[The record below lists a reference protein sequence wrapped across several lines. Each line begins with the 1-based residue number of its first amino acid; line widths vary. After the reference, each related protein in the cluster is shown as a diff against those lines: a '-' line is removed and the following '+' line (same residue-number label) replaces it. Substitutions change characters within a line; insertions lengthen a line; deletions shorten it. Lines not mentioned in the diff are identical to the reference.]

1 MANTPIE
8 ELTITIKV
16 DDKDAKQKLDD
27 LETRIRKIDE
37 ASRGDGFQ
45 HLKEVTKS
53 ITSLVNSAR
62 KLTDTA
68 EGFER
73 VTKSAGNLVNSLK
86 GLNSANVKDVTKG
99 FRSVT
104 RAMSDM
110 NAQAGQGAKGF
121 SVSISGAEV
130 VKTLGQDF
138 KFAISAGKK
147 LASIPFKMMFTP
159 LKGVVGTVNSI
170 TNSFR
175 KLFHTIGRVAFMRA
189 IRSAI
194 RIMTAGI
201 KEGVDNLYV
210 WASAVGNS
218 FKPTMDSLA
227 SSFLYLKNSIGAA
240 VSPLLDALAP
250 ALESVI
256 NQIVSVINVFNQA
269 IATLT
274 GASTWRKALRSSAN
288 YSDSISGLGHE
299 AQDANDSVKELRRT
313 LLGFDEINRLDDKES
328 TVSKGSSGK
337 PATGIYAQQGALSFT
352 EVPISDSIKNFIDQ
366 LKESWSKANFTEL
379 GSILGEKIG
388 NALKNVPWDKIQKGA
403 EKLAQSVG
411 TFLTGMF
418 SYNSSG
424 GKKLWDGI
432 AYTIYNG
439 INTALIGYTTFFS
452 STDFSGIGEGLA
464 TALWTTLK
472 NINWLEGS
480 HSVSAALA
488 AFPNAII
495 DTITGFRK
503 KIYPQKFHDIA
514 EIIGK
519 SIAQA
524 IQLIKWEDFFQN
536 TTWLATSILAA
547 LNGALEGFGSEWGG
561 ITSGIQKGLESIP
574 KYKWA
579 NLGRELG
586 KLIGNT
592 VKFAVNLV
600 SAICTA
606 IEAADWDSI
615 WEGFKDGLSKV
626 KWDEIGTKFTNF
638 IQDHLDLVCAL
649 ISIGIGIKALRSI
662 GGALL
667 TGKLFGDLVLSAP
680 LTGGGTLATLG
691 SIPSFLTAC
700 AIAIPIGVTVTP
712 IIMEKVDEL
721 VDKFVEYMDPII
733 NPTVEKVTDILTNK
747 NYTPNYIYTG
757 GSTAGV
763 KGAPSS
769 TTYKRDLGNGS
780 SIWTPASG
788 DLGRNDGGWS
798 ANYEKGLE
806 AARKRYQEKYGK
818 LEVKVVPTVSETD
831 VNYAYK
837 NINSNFQTITNTNP
851 LSPMKTKG
859 IKDEHSAWD
868 AQANTYWNL
877 VVTRKRYAPFK
888 TSGLKNENT
897 SWWSQLTTYWNTQTT
912 NKTASKFS
920 VAGVKNDSSSWWS
933 QVFGAWNQYIK
944 NNNAELYADVTLDDG
959 SYGLWNAFVGAFNKL
974 QKYFNENPLTASVKT
989 KTSVGGGL
997 AGNGGHADKAS
1008 GGVYKNGRWYPV
1020 TNFAGGGTASA
1031 GQMFIAREA
1040 GPELVGTLN
1049 GSTAVMNN
1057 DQIVS
1062 SVSAGV
1068 YQAVSAAMNG
1078 GGGSPIDITI
1088 KVDSETLYRSV
1099 KKGERK
1105 ANGRY
1110 GTVVAVG

>member
-1 MANTPIE
+1 MADPNQVIE

-16 DDKDAKQKLDD
+16 DDKGATKALDD
-27 LETRIRKIDE
+27 IEARIKKIDE
-37 ASRGDGFQ
+37 ASKGDGFQ

-68 EGFER
+68 DGFER

-86 GLNSANVKDVTKG
+86 GLNAANVKDVTRG

-104 RAMSDM
+104 KAMSDM
-110 NAQAGQGAKGF
+110 NAQAGAGAKGF
-121 SVSISGAEV
+121 SVRISGAEV

-138 KFAISAGKK
+138 KFAVSAGKK

-159 LKGVVGTVNSI
+159 LRGVVGTVNSI
-170 TNSFR
+170 TNSFS

-189 IRSAI
+189 VRSAI

-201 KEGVDNLYV
+201 KEGVDHLYL

-256 NQIVSVINVFNQA
+256 DQIVSVINVFNQA

-337 PATGIYAQQGALSFT
+337 PATGMYAQQGALSFT

-388 NALKNVPWDKIQKGA
+388 DALFNVPWDKIRIGT

-411 TFLTGMF
+411 TFITGMF

-424 GKKLWDGI
+424 GKRLWDGI

-439 INTALIGYTTFFS
+439 INTALLGYTTFFS

-464 TALWTTLK
+464 TALWTTLV
-472 NINWLEGS
+472 NINWMDGP
-480 HSVSAALA
+480 HSVSSALA
-488 AFPNAII
+488 SFPNAII

-514 EIIGK
+514 MTIGK

-524 IQLIKWEDFFQN
+524 IQLIKWDDFFQN

-561 ITSGIQKGLESIP
+561 ITTGIQKGLESIP

-592 VKFAVNLV
+592 VKFTINLI

-638 IQDHLDLVCAL
+638 IQDHLGLVCAL

-667 TGKLFGDLVLSAP
+667 TGKLFGDLVLGAP
-680 LTGGGTLATLG
+680 LAGGGTLATIG
-691 SIPSFLTAC
+691 SLPSFLTAC
-700 AIAIPIGVTVTP
+700 AIAIPIGVTVIP
-712 IIMEKVDEL
+712 IIGEKVDEL
-721 VDKFVEYMDPII
+721 VDKFVKEMDPVI
-733 NPTVEKVTDILTNK
+733 NPTVEKVTEVLTNK
-747 NYTPNYIYTG
+747 NYRPNQIYTG
-757 GSTAGV
+757 GATAGA

-769 TTYKRDLGNGS
+769 MSTKRDLGNGS

-788 DLGRNDGGWS
+788 DLNLPNIDFDK
-798 ANYEKGLE
+798 ALE
-806 AARKRYQEKYGK
+806 AARRRVQQNPISIDVTANLTKTTDSLTEKQKTVNNGTLTVQQAIDNIRSGDKHTRNWTAIYDYFKGK
-818 LEVKVVPTVSETD
+818 GVTGTTIAGWIA
-831 VNYAYK
+831 NYTGGKKGPGVIGSIIAGFTANYTGGKKGPGVIGEWIRSFGAYYNLGK
-837 NINSNFQTITNTNP
+837 IGAGVTPEWISGFGSVFTSRSIDWASSLWTITGFIA
-851 LSPMKTKG
+851 G
-859 IKDEHSAWD
+859 I
-868 AQANTYWNL
+868 
-877 VVTRKRYAPFK
+877 
-888 TSGLKNENT
+888 T
-897 SWWSQLTTYWNTQTT
+897 SWI
-912 NKTASKFS
+912 
-920 VAGVKNDSSSWWS
+920 AG
-933 QVFGAWNQYIK
+933 FGK
-944 NNNAELYADVTLDDG
+944 KAE
-959 SYGLWNAFVGAFNKL
+959 
-974 QKYFNENPLTASVKT
+974 
-989 KTSVGGGL
+989 
-997 AGNGGHADKAS
+997 
-1008 GGVYKNGRWYPV
+1008 GGVYKNGQWYPV
-1020 TNFAGGGTASA
+1020 EQFAGGGSPNS
-1031 GQMFIAREA
+1031 GQMFIARES
-1040 GPELVGTLN
+1040 GPELVGTLG

-1062 SVSAGV
+1062 SVAAGV
-1068 YQAVSAAMNG
+1068 YQAVSQAMG
-1078 GGGSPIDITI
+1078 GNGGSPIDITI
-1088 KVDSETLYRSV
+1088 KVDSEVLYRSV
-1099 KKGERK
+1099 QKGQRK